1 GVRHQRLQMYS
12 SILILLYGLLVS
24 LGAVSGTCTQGD
36 DGRFYASIM
45 YGSVL
50 FILIIVRLLRENRG
64 SQLIWTT
71 PLIALL
77 AAMSITYFWAPFV
90 IETTVEGHHL
100 CGKEFDSHLVESD
113 VWSRSIP
120 TLHIV
125 VSLAIFML
133 SFWKLIRCK
142 MGK

>member
-1 GVRHQRLQMYS
+1 MYS

-45 YGSVL
+45 SGSVL
-50 FILIIVRLLRENRG
+50 FIVIMLRLLRENRG
-64 SQLIWTT
+64 SKFIWIM

-77 AAMSITYFWAPFV
+77 GAMSVTYFWAPFV
-90 IETTVEGHHL
+90 IETTIEGHHL

-125 VSLAIFML
+125 FSLAIFML
-133 SFWKLIRCK
+133 SFWKLIRSK
-142 MGK
+142 TGK

>member
-1 GVRHQRLQMYS
+1 MYS
-12 SILILLYGLLVS
+12 SILILFYGLLAS

-64 SQLIWTT
+64 SKFIWIT

-77 AAMSITYFWAPFV
+77 AAMSVTYSWAPFV
-90 IETTVEGHHL
+90 IETTIEGHHL

-125 VSLAIFML
+125 FSLAIFML

-142 MGK
+142 TGK

>member
-1 GVRHQRLQMYS
+1 MYS
-12 SILILLYGLLVS
+12 SILILLYGFWVS

-50 FILIIVRLLRENRG
+50 FILIMVRLLHENRG
-64 SQLIWTT
+64 LQFIWIT

-77 AAMSITYFWAPFV
+77 VAMSVTYFWAPFV
-90 IETTVEGHHL
+90 IETTIEGHHL
-100 CGKEFDSHLVESD
+100 CGKEFDSHLAGSD

-125 VSLAIFML
+125 FSLAIFML

-142 MGK
+142 TGK

>member
-1 GVRHQRLQMYS
+1 MYS
-12 SILILLYGLLVS
+12 SILIILYGLLVS

-50 FILIIVRLLRENRG
+50 FILIIVRLLRESRG
-64 SQLIWTT
+64 SKFICIT

-77 AAMSITYFWAPFV
+77 AAMSVTYFWAPFV
-90 IETTVEGHHL
+90 IEITIEGHHL

-120 TLHIV
+120 ALHIV
-125 VSLAIFML
+125 FSLAIFML
-133 SFWKLIRCK
+133 SFGKLIRCK
-142 MGK
+142 TVK

>member
-1 GVRHQRLQMYS
+1 MYS
-12 SILILLYGLLVS
+12 SILIILYGLLVS

-50 FILIIVRLLRENRG
+50 FILIIVRLLRESRG
-64 SQLIWTT
+64 SKFIWIT

-77 AAMSITYFWAPFV
+77 GAMSVTYFWAPFV
-90 IETTVEGHHL
+90 IETTIEGHHL

-120 TLHIV
+120 ALHIV
-125 VSLAIFML
+125 FSLVIFIL
-133 SFWKLIRCK
+133 SFGKLIRCK
-142 MGK
+142 TVK

>member
-1 GVRHQRLQMYS
+1 MYS

-64 SQLIWTT
+64 SRFIWIM

-77 AAMSITYFWAPFV
+77 GAMSVTYFWTPFV
-90 IETTVEGHHL
+90 IETTIKGHHL

-125 VSLAIFML
+125 FSLAIFVL

-142 MGK
+142 TGK

>member
-1 GVRHQRLQMYS
+1 MYS
-12 SILILLYGLLVS
+12 SILIILFGLLVS

-64 SQLIWTT
+64 SISIWIK

-77 AAMSITYFWAPFV
+77 AAMSVTYFWAPFV
-90 IETTVEGHHL
+90 IETTIEGHHL
-100 CGKEFDSHLVESD
+100 CGKEFDSHLVASD
-113 VWSRSIP
+113 VWFRGIP

-125 VSLAIFML
+125 FSLVIFML

-142 MGK
+142 TGK

>member
-1 GVRHQRLQMYS
+1 MYS
-12 SILILLYGLLVS
+12 SILILLYGFWVS

-50 FILIIVRLLRENRG
+50 FILIMVRLLRENRG
-64 SQLIWTT
+64 LQFIWIT

-77 AAMSITYFWAPFV
+77 VALLVAMSVTYFWAPFV
-90 IETTVEGHHL
+90 IETTIEGHHL
-100 CGKEFDSHLVESD
+100 CGKEFDSHLAESD

-120 TLHIV
+120 TLHIFF
-125 VSLAIFML
+125 SLAIFML

-142 MGK
+142 TGK

>member
-1 GVRHQRLQMYS
+1 MYS
-12 SILILLYGLLVS
+12 SILIILYGLLVS

-64 SQLIWTT
+64 SISIWIK

-77 AAMSITYFWAPFV
+77 AAMSVTYFWAPFV
-90 IETTVEGHHL
+90 IETTIEGHHL
-100 CGKEFDSHLVESD
+100 CGKEFDSHLVASD
-113 VWSRSIP
+113 VWFRGIP

-125 VSLAIFML
+125 FSLVIFML

-142 MGK
+142 TGK

>member
-1 GVRHQRLQMYS
+1 MYS
-12 SILILLYGLLVS
+12 SILILLYGFWVS

-50 FILIIVRLLRENRG
+50 FILIMVRLLRENRG
-64 SQLIWTT
+64 LQFIWIM
-71 PLIALL
+71 PFIALL
-77 AAMSITYFWAPFV
+77 VALLVAMSVTYFWAPFV
-90 IETTVEGHHL
+90 IETTIEGHHL
-100 CGKEFDSHLVESD
+100 CGKEFDSHLAESD
-113 VWSRSIP
+113 VWSRSIS

-125 VSLAIFML
+125 FSLAIFML

-142 MGK
+142 TGK

>member
-1 GVRHQRLQMYS
+1 MYS
-12 SILILLYGLLVS
+12 SILILLYALLVS
-24 LGAVSGTCTQGD
+24 LGAVAGTCTQGD
-36 DGRFYASIM
+36 DGHFYASIM

-50 FILIIVRLLRENRG
+50 FILIIVKLLRRNRD
-64 SQLIWTT
+64 SKFIWIT

-77 AAMSITYFWAPFV
+77 AAMSVTYFWAPFV
-90 IETTVEGHHL
+90 IETTIEGHHL
-100 CGKEFDSHLVESD
+100 CGKEFDSHLGEFD

-125 VSLAIFML
+125 FSLAIFML

-142 MGK
+142 AGK

>member
-1 GVRHQRLQMYS
+1 MYS
-12 SILILLYGLLVS
+12 SILIILFGLLVS

-64 SQLIWTT
+64 SIFIWIK

-77 AAMSITYFWAPFV
+77 AAMSVTYFWAPFV
-90 IETTVEGHHL
+90 IETTIEGHHL
-100 CGKEFDSHLVESD
+100 CGKEFDYHLVASD
-113 VWSRSIP
+113 VWFRGIP

-125 VSLAIFML
+125 FSLVIFML
-133 SFWKLIRCK
+133 SFWKLTRCK
-142 MGK
+142 TGK

>member
-1 GVRHQRLQMYS
+1 MYS
-12 SILILLYGLLVS
+12 SILILLYGFWVS

-50 FILIIVRLLRENRG
+50 FILIMVRLLRENRG
-64 SQLIWTT
+64 LQFIWIT
-71 PLIALL
+71 PLV
-77 AAMSITYFWAPFV
+77 AMSVTYFWAPFV
-90 IETTVEGHHL
+90 IETTIEGHHL
-100 CGKEFDSHLVESD
+100 CGKEFDSHLAESD

-125 VSLAIFML
+125 FSLAIFML

-142 MGK
+142 TGK

>member
-1 GVRHQRLQMYS
+1 MYS

-45 YGSVL
+45 SGSVL
-50 FILIIVRLLRENRG
+50 FIVIMIRLLRENRG
-64 SQLIWTT
+64 SKFIWIT

-77 AAMSITYFWAPFV
+77 VAMPVTYFWAPFV
-90 IETTVEGHHL
+90 IETAIEGHHL
-100 CGKEFDSHLVESD
+100 CGKELDSHLVESD
-113 VWSRSIP
+113 AWSRSIP

-125 VSLAIFML
+125 FSLAIFML
-133 SFWKLIRCK
+133 SFWKLIRSK
-142 MGK
+142 RVSSLW

>member
-1 GVRHQRLQMYS
+1 MYS
-12 SILILLYGLLVS
+12 SILIILYGLLVS

-36 DGRFYASIM
+36 DGRFYALIM

-64 SQLIWTT
+64 SISIWIK

-77 AAMSITYFWAPFV
+77 AAMSVTYFWAPFV
-90 IETTVEGHHL
+90 IETTIEGHHL
-100 CGKEFDSHLVESD
+100 CGKEFDSHLVASD
-113 VWSRSIP
+113 VWFRGIP

-125 VSLAIFML
+125 FSLVIFML

-142 MGK
+142 TGK

>member
-1 GVRHQRLQMYS
+1 MYS

-64 SQLIWTT
+64 SRFIWIM

-77 AAMSITYFWAPFV
+77 GAMSVTYFWAPFV
-90 IETTVEGHHL
+90 IETIIEGHHL

-125 VSLAIFML
+125 FSLAIFVL

-142 MGK
+142 TGK